1 MVAMR
6 SLMISVFPGLLAL
19 SSTALAENPAAIFE
33 PNTRCQAC
41 HNGMTAPDGSDLS
54 VGVDWRSSM
63 MANAARDPYWHA
75 AVRREVTE
83 HPGHQ
88 GAIEDKCSTCHM
100 PMARY
105 AAKEAGGQGQV
116 LSNLPDGTVVTAGPR
131 AFAADGVSCTVC
143 HQITDEGLGE
153 ESSFTGGFVIDTTAR
168 QVLGPVAVDAGRTR
182 AMRSSSGFDPHQGTH
197 VQSAEFCASC
207 HTLYTHA
214 YGPDGEVTGELAE
227 QVPYLEWKHSA
238 YPGQQSC
245 QDCHMPAAGEAAY
258 SSVLPL
264 DHPSFA
270 QHVFRGG
277 NFFMPRVLNAHRAAL
292 GVRASAQEQEATA
305 ASAERN
311 LATRTARLQAQAE
324 WVEGALELSVQVGN
338 LAGHKLPS
346 AYPSRRV
353 WLHLAVRDA
362 AGALLFESGA
372 LRPDG
377 GIVGNDNDLDGASYE
392 PHYQVID
399 NPEQVQIWEPI
410 LGDPQGA
417 VTTGLLTATQYIKD
431 NRLLPAGFDAATAH
445 PDIAVYGA
453 ATEDP
458 DFVAGGD
465 ALLYRVA
472 LGEAALPLAVSV
484 ELLYQPVG
492 YRWAHNLGAI
502 EAAETA
508 RWVGYY
514 QQLAHASSAP
524 LAQLELSVLAAE
536 PEGETSD

>member
-1 MVAMR
+1 MR
-6 SLMISVFPGLLAL
+6 STIFFLSTGLLAL
-19 SSTALAENPAAIFE
+19 SSTALAGDPATIFE

-41 HNGMTAPDGSDLS
+41 HNGMTATDGSDLS

-63 MANAARDPYWHA
+63 MANAGRDPYWHA
-75 AVRREVTE
+75 AVRREVTD

-100 PMARY
+100 PMVRY
-105 AAKEAGGQGQV
+105 AAKQAGGQGQV
-116 LSNLPDGTVVTAGPR
+116 LVNLPDGAVIPAGAP

-143 HQITDEGLGE
+143 HQITDEGLGQ
-153 ESSFTGGFVIDTTAR
+153 ESSFTGGFVIDTSAKHA
-168 QVLGPVAVDAGRTR
+168 LGPVEVDPGRTR
-182 AMRSSSGFDPHQGTH
+182 AMSSSSGFDPHQGTH

-245 QDCHMPAAGEAAY
+245 QDCHMPAAGRAAY
-258 SSVLPL
+258 SSVLP
-264 DHPSFA
+264 DEHDRFA

-292 GVRASAQEQEATA
+292 GVQAGALEQEATA
-305 ASAERN
+305 ASAEWN
-311 LATRTARLQAQAE
+311 LANKTAHLQAEAAL
-324 WVEGALELSVQVGN
+324 VEDALELEVAVTN

-353 WLHLAVRDA
+353 WLHVAVRDA
-362 AGALLFESGA
+362 SGALIFESGA
-372 LRPDG
+372 VRPDG
-377 GIVGNDNDLDGASYE
+377 GIVGNDNDLDGARYE

-399 NPEQVQIWEPI
+399 SPEQVQIWEPI
-410 LGDPQGA
+410 LGDPQGE
-417 VTTGLLTATQYIKD
+417 VTTGLLTAMQYLKD

-445 PDIAVYGA
+445 EDIAVYGA

-458 DFVAGGD
+458 DFTAGGD
-465 ALLYRVA
+465 AITYRVE
-472 LGEAALPLAVSV
+472 LGEAALPLAVNV
-484 ELLYQPVG
+484 ELLYQPIG
-492 YRWAHNLGAI
+492 FRWAHNLGEV

-514 QQLAHASSAP
+514 EQLAHASSATID
-524 LAQLELSVLAAE
+524 QLELAVLAA
-536 PEGETSD
+536 GTDADTGD